1 MTENGQLTRGAF
13 IIKTSYEIHIL
24 TNFLTYEYI
33 QIVDQNNWAAVNF
46 KDAANANN
54 TSITV
59 SWEEYVPMAS
69 I

>member
-1 MTENGQLTRGAF
+1 MINKLL
-13 IIKTSYEIHIL
+13 K
-24 TNFLTYEYI
+24 NFLTYEYI